1 MLGGVL
7 VVEMNRPEPKLSFHA
22 AAFLLLRLERMRK
35 VFKRRRSKQRKPNC
49 QVTESGLPATSRPQL
64 VRSRTLPAI
73 VVPGAGDGD
82 PDSQDDGVDK
92 KDGRHAISNTAS
104 PIGGVRNFSLR
115 NPPSPALLRVPNT
128 DSRISALSRLLSPDR
143 PSWTS
148 LNDSS
153 ADCSPTPLRRSTSID
168 SLNRPSP
175 PRSQPEDSSDSP
187 PKPASQSQSRK
198 GSAESPGI
206 RRRLYKDK
214 LDGLPPNG
222 RRTSEPRTPE
232 LAYMDVDVDVECGT
246 PDVWWGMWMSDVHTH
261 SGFHRGD
268 SRGFHRKTEAGI

>member
-1 MLGGVL
+1 MDFPFVFFNGSRMPPGFPAISEESEEVIFEDIKPLRSTLCLGPGV
-7 VVEMNRPEPKLSFHA
+7 SFIDDIDDLA
-22 AAFLLLRLERMRK
+22 EILR
-35 VFKRRRSKQRKPNC
+35 VS

-115 NPPSPALLRVPNT
+115 SPPSPALLRVPNT
-128 DSRISALSRLLSPDR
+128 DSRINALSRLLSPDR

-214 LDGLPPNG
+214 L
-222 RRTSEPRTPE
+222 
-232 LAYMDVDVDVECGT
+232 
-246 PDVWWGMWMSDVHTH
+246 
-261 SGFHRGD
+261 
-268 SRGFHRKTEAGI
+268 